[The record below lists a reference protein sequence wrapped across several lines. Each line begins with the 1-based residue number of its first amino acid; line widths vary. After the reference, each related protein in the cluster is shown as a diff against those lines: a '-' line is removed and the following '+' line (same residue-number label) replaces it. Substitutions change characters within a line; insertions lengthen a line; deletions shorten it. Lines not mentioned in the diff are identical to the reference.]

1 MNYLD
6 EIQNTVDD
14 IIAILEKYDD
24 DWANVFKRI
33 KNNLYLNQKNTIRD
47 IRYLYGGMGSFN
59 DFVFQKDG
67 NMPKDDNHKLYE
79 LRTKLYEVCCQQ
91 TLS

>member
-6 EIQNTVDD
+6 KIQNTVDD

-33 KNNLYLNQKNTIRD
+33 
-47 IRYLYGGMGSFN
+47 GS
-59 DFVFQKDG
+59 
-67 NMPKDDNHKLYE
+67 MPPTSKPDTN
-79 LRTKLYEVCCQQ
+79 
-91 TLS
+91 

>member
-33 KNNLYLNQKNTIRD
+33 KNNLYLNQVS
-47 IRYLYGGMGSFN
+47 Y
-59 DFVFQKDG
+59 V
-67 NMPKDDNHKLYE
+67 HKHL
-79 LRTKLYEVCCQQ
+79 
-91 TLS
+91 